1 MPRRRTSSARPR
13 RLATCSRHGPTLA
26 ARVLG
31 TERVDPVPDRRGE
44 PRARCHVVGGYQ
56 PCLERSGRVRIGGW
70 AFAHGQRK
78 RSATATRLVPARH
91 SPSLLHGA
99 PPPSSDAPK
108 RAGVI
113 ESGGISNASSLTNAR
128 ARADAGAVAR
138 DGVHGLGGRAVS
150 RPAGGCRTRR
160 QWRCPGRPGGLRRF
174 SGNCGHGRRHPDG
187 GRLWKAGCQV
197 SGYDSS
203 DNVYIYTLW
212 QVFTTNGTTITSK
225 SPPTYS
231 SWSGQGWVLTNAPAP
246 TGWWVTTNKKWA
258 AQGNFTYTQYFF
270 GFPVKSSSGWVEITV
285 NYNGTWSCLNG

>member
-1 MPRRRTSSARPR
+1 MLALAPMLALS
-13 RLATCSRHGPTLA
+13 LATASTASAAEPSAVQLA
-26 ARVLG
+26 AAEHG
-31 TERVDPVPDRRGE
+31 ANG
-44 PRARCHVVGGYQ
+44 VVQVVQAVSGG
-56 PCLERSGRVRIGGW
+56 SAVT
-70 AFAHGQRK
+70 A
-78 RSATATRLVPARH
+78 ATA
-91 SPSLLHGA
+91 GA
-99 PPPSSDAPK
+99 TPMA
-108 RAGVI
+108 AG
-113 ESGGISNASSLTNAR
+113 T
-128 ARADAGAVAR
+128 
-138 DGVHGLGGRAVS
+138 
-150 RPAGGCRTRR
+150 
-160 QWRCPGRPGGLRRF
+160 
-174 SGNCGHGRRHPDG
+174 
-187 GRLWKAGCQV
+187 WKAGCQV